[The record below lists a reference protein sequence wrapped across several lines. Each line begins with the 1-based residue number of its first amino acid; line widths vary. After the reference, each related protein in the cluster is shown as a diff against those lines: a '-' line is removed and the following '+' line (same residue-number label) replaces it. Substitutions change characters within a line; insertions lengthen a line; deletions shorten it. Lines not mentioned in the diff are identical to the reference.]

1 MSINIQLLLGIL
13 AYITLMNL
21 IGFISMGV
29 DKRRAIKKQW
39 RIPEKTL
46 FLIAFLGGSLGSV
59 LAMYCFHHKTKA
71 KPLSYLLP
79 LCLII
84 HVIIII
90 FIGISF
96 YT

>member
-1 MSINIQLLLGIL
+1 MSINIQLLVGIL

-29 DKRRAIKKQW
+29 DKRRAIKQQW

-46 FLIAFLGGSLGSV
+46 FLIAFFGGSLGSV
-59 LAMYCFHHKTKA
+59 LAMHCFHHKTKA

-79 LCLII
+79 LSLII
-84 HVIIII
+84 HVIIVI
-90 FIGISF
+90 FIGVQF

>member
-1 MSINIQLLLGIL
+1 MSVKSQILFAAL

-29 DKRRAIKKQW
+29 DKRRAVKHQW

-59 LAMYCFHHKTKA
+59 LAMHCFHHKTKA

-79 LCLII
+79 CCLIL
-84 HVIIII
+84 HVIVLG
-90 FIGISF
+90 FAAF
-96 YT
+96 QLYT